1 MARFQYPVLT
11 SRLGSLAAVLAVL
24 LGVKLAV
31 AEPAVLERPPAKPAS
46 ENEEGAATAPGERW
60 LRIHEDQQGEP
71 LALQTAIVRYV
82 PLEEKAKIA
91 RGEQPSRYV
100 DLVSAIHIGD
110 MAYYDGLNDRFKE
123 YEAVLYEL
131 VAEKG
136 TKVPKGRGT
145 SNANPLGALQ
155 NGMGSLLE
163 LEHQLEQIDYTQK
176 NFIHADLSPEELWQ
190 TMRDRDESLLKM
202 YMDMLKAAEAQRL
215 KKQRVKK
222 QQAKA
227 KNQGNGDFTSQLLE
241 IASSAL
247 PAGLQISEAEVD
259 IVKAFMSD
267 DRARGLKV
275 ALAKQFLDVEAITA
289 VLSGPDGSTLISG
302 RNKRALDVLESQLA
316 AGKAK
321 LAIFYG
327 AGHYPDMDERLAKRF
342 KLVPVSVEWF
352 DTWDLREK

>member
-1 MARFQYPVLT
+1 MASNRFSNL
-11 SRLGSLAAVLAVL
+11 LARGAALLIAFSFAVLAR
-24 LGVKLAV
+24 KSTAQ
-31 AEPAVLERPPAKPAS
+31 PAVLERPQANQA
-46 ENEEGAATAPGERW
+46 NEAEADSPGSTW
-60 LRIHEDQQGEP
+60 LRIDEDKQGKP

-82 PLEEKAKIA
+82 PEAEKARVT
-91 RGEQPSRYV
+91 RGGTPSRYV

-110 MAYYDGLNDRFKE
+110 KAYYDTLNSRFEK

-131 VAEKG
+131 VADKG

-145 SNANPLGALQ
+145 SNTNPLGALQ

-163 LEHQLEQIDYTQK
+163 LEHQLEQIDYTKK

-202 YMDMLKAAEAQRL
+202 YMDMLKAAEAQR
-215 KKQRVKK
+215 VKK
-222 QQAKA
+222 QKAKA
-227 KNQGNGDFTSQLLE
+227 KKGEGDFTSKLLE
-241 IASSAL
+241 IASNAL
-247 PAGLQISEAEVD
+247 PAGLQVSEAEVD

-302 RNKRALDVLESQLA
+302 RNKRALDVLETQLA
-316 AGKAK
+316 AGKEK

-327 AGHYPDMDERLAKRF
+327 AGHYPDMHERLEKRF
-342 KLVPVSVEWF
+342 KLVPVSVEWV

>member
-1 MARFQYPVLT
+1 MARFQYPELT

-24 LGVKLAV
+24 LVVRLAV
-31 AEPAVLERPPAKPAS
+31 AEPAALERPPAKPAG
-46 ENEEGAATAPGERW
+46 ENEEGVETAPGDQW
-60 LRIHEDQQGEP
+60 LRIHEDQQGQP

-110 MAYYDGLNDRFKE
+110 MAYYNGLNDRFRE

-202 YMDMLKAAEAQRL
+202 YMDMLKAAEAQR
-215 KKQRVKK
+215 VKK
-222 QQAKA
+222 QKAKA
-227 KNQGNGDFTSQLLE
+227 KREEGDFTSKLLE

-247 PAGLQISEAEVD
+247 PAGLQVSEAEVD

-302 RNKRALDVLESQLA
+302 RNKRALDVLESQIA
-316 AGKAK
+316 TGKAK

-327 AGHYPDMDERLAKRF
+327 AGHYPDMHKRLAKRF
-342 KLVPVSVEWF
+342 KLVPVSVEWV